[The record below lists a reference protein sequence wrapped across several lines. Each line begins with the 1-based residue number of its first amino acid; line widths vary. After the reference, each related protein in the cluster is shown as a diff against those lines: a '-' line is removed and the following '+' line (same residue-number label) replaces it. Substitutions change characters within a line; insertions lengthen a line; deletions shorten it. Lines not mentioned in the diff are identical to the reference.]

1 MLVAGGAL
9 IAGHARHLAA
19 TVSLRGGDASSAGL
33 HVLQPLLP
41 GVAFEV
47 QQTPVFKVVQAG
59 SGALIVAPG
68 AVLTAPVRVDVCQQT
83 VGPARSRMATLRVG
97 YRFDAL
103 ARMVGEQGDG
113 AVRTGLVRNALVLA
127 DDAPATPTLD
137 ITGHADRR
145 EPLAVRWHE
154 GRAIGARWVSDIDL
168 AGRAA
173 DGADE
178 RTGTFDREAWLVW
191 SAGAVRLQRRATA
204 ACPQGGEVLV
214 SVLRVGQSQN
224 ADALVT
230 AIAPGLA
237 SMGVTLKPGR
247 YQIPTAPRPGL
258 EDQALF
264 VHLQARGLLRLADDG
279 LIELAP
285 RDLPAWRAAD
295 TSERAAA
302 LNAWTDVRL
311 DDDTLKL
318 LRRLYHMADGD
329 YVRQQVDIF
338 NAERRLLAVRVK
350 ALPTAATARTAAIAP
365 TASAA
370 SIAPSAPAAPIA
382 PTARTAPTVSAAP
395 AWQATV
401 ANAAAATSDTMPPA
415 ASALF
420 AQLPQGWSPWTRIS
434 QWPATT
440 ATPHARFV
448 LPLKD
453 RIAATRAP
461 AATTSSFRTATGPAE
476 AAWTAPTAHATETIE
491 VMLAGRLVSVTG
503 ATIESQ
509 RDACTG
515 RVCPDRAAVRIYT
528 LAPYAYADA
537 IILEATP
544 LSMASLANPGDEK
557 YRHIRIADGRPV
569 WEALDDTTAPPN
581 APAHD
586 ISIADRNGTPLWTAG
601 APTDDAR
608 AAGLAPLLGLRADQS
623 NSVAGM
629 LSRLADTKPTH
640 AARLTIDLPLQQ
652 LAQRTLDCIAMH
664 RGHWTGHACT
674 NPKPKEPA
682 QGRHAGVV
690 IMDADTGDI
699 LASAGAG
706 MGDPYASPWPELR
719 DFDRANPAASPLRL
733 PAWQHDGG
741 VHNSPGSTFKVISAL
756 GLELAAKRDP
766 QVEQLLAG
774 LPLNDINR
782 VAQQRGFAFRTDAAT
797 YPMQTTRA
805 HVTNYR
811 DGLLDRRAQEG
822 RFGLAQA
829 LTYSLNTWFAW
840 NGELSDRT
848 LLGHPTGGLPDLAAL
863 EPGALDTARPI
874 LAMAHLVGFERPI
887 KLDGGLL
894 PATYQWRRW
903 DALQASYAR
912 IDRIDARHEL
922 RQMAIGLRMQ
932 TTPLHMA
939 MAAGAVGQGRVLAP
953 RLLLQLDGAT
963 AQAPPAPAL
972 DVRLD
977 RIRAGMKGVID
988 RGTAASAFRAPE
1000 LAAIRAHLYGKTGTA
1015 PTIAIEADGTRRDV
1029 ATVWFTGWL
1038 EPGALPGQR
1047 HRLAFAAYA
1056 SHSGGTGGE
1065 HAAPVI
1071 AAILATLSQTPAQ
1084 TPPQNRE

>member
-9 IAGHARHLAA
+9 IAGHARHLATA
-19 TVSLRGGDASSAGL
+19 VSLRGGDAGSAGL
-33 HVLQPLLP
+33 DVLQPLLP
-41 GVAFEV
+41 GAAFDV
-47 QQTPVFKVVQAG
+47 PDTPVFQVVQAG

-68 AVLTAPVRVDVCQQT
+68 AIMPAPVRVDLCQQT
-83 VGPARSRMATLRVG
+83 VDAARSRLATLRVG

-103 ARMVGEQGDG
+103 ARMVGEQGEG
-113 AVRTGLVRNALVLA
+113 AMRPGLARNALVLA

-137 ITGHADRR
+137 ITGRADRR
-145 EPLAVRWHE
+145 EPLAVRWNE
-154 GRAIGARWVSDIDL
+154 GPAIAARWVSDT
-168 AGRAA
+168 GRAGQA
-173 DGADE
+173 ASGTRE
-178 RTGTFDREAWLVW
+178 GTGTFDREGWLVW
-191 SAGAVRLQRRATA
+191 SAGAVRLQRRVTA
-204 ACPQGGEVLV
+204 ACPQSGELLV
-214 SVLRVGQSQN
+214 SVLRVGQSQS

-237 SMGVTLKPGR
+237 SMAVTLKPGR
-247 YQIPTAPRPGL
+247 YQIPAVPRPGL
-258 EDQALF
+258 EDQTLF
-264 VHLQARGLLRLADDG
+264 VQLQAHGLLRLADDG

-285 RDLPAWRAAD
+285 RDLPAWRAAEG
-295 TSERAAA
+295 SERAAV

-318 LRRLYHMADGD
+318 LKRLYRMADGD

-350 ALPTAATARTAAIAP
+350 SPGSAP
-365 TASAA
+365 TA
-370 SIAPSAPAAPIA
+370 PAT
-382 PTARTAPTVSAAP
+382 PTALAAP
-395 AWQATV
+395 AWQADV
-401 ANAAAATSDTMPPA
+401 ADAATATSDTMPPA

-420 AQLPQGWSPWTRIS
+420 AQLPQGWSSWTRIS
-434 QWPATT
+434 QWPAT
-440 ATPHARFV
+440 ATTPRARLV
-448 LPLKD
+448 LSLTN
-453 RIAATRAP
+453 RP
-461 AATTSSFRTATGPAE
+461 AAARVDSARVAVAPSPV
-476 AAWTAPTAHATETIE
+476 AAAARVTRTIE
-491 VMLAGRLVSVTG
+491 VMLAGRLLSVSG

-528 LAPYAYADA
+528 LAPHAGADTIA
-537 IILEATP
+537 LEATP
-544 LSMASLANPGDEK
+544 LSMATLANPGDAK
-557 YRHIRIADGRPV
+557 YRHIRIADGRLI
-569 WEALDDTTAPPN
+569 WQTLDETTAPAR

-586 ISIADRNGTPLWTAG
+586 ITIADRNGTPLWTDG

-608 AAGLAPLLGLRADQS
+608 AAGLAPLLGLRTDQS

-629 LSRLADTKPTH
+629 LARLTDNASAH
-640 AARLTIDLPLQQ
+640 AAQLTIDLPLQQ

-674 NPKPKEPA
+674 NAKPSEPA

-699 LASAGAG
+699 RASAGAG

-756 GLELAAKRDP
+756 GLELAARRDP
-766 QVEQLLAG
+766 QMEQLLAG

-848 LLGHPTGGLPDLAAL
+848 LLGRSAGGLPDVEAL

-894 PATYQWRRW
+894 PTTYPWHRW
-903 DALQASYAR
+903 DALQASNAR
-912 IDRIDARHEL
+912 IDRVDARHEL

-953 RLLLQLDGAT
+953 RLLLQLDGRSAT
-963 AQAPPAPAL
+963 APQAPAL

-977 RIRAGMKGVID
+977 RIRAGMKGVVD
-988 RGTAASAFRAPE
+988 RGTAAGAFRASE
-1000 LAAIRAHLYGKTGTA
+1000 LAAIRTHLYGKTGTA
-1015 PTIAIEADGTRRDV
+1015 PTVAIEADGTRRDV

-1038 EPGALPGQR
+1038 EPGALPGHR

-1056 SHSGGTGGE
+1056 SHSDGTGGE

-1071 AAILATLSQTPAQ
+1071 AAILATLSQTP
-1084 TPPQNRE
+1084 PQNRE